1 MASYDEKN
9 YYEKDISSA
18 VEPTAIEPVGVG
30 RVTGFKRRLPRFTL
44 AVRHEE
50 SSFAPSASA
59 SNADF
64 DPIPP
69 SKRTWNWGAYVA
81 YWMADAWAVSNWEV
95 ASSMIA
101 VGLSWKMAIGA
112 CVLGNAIMGLVITV
126 NGRMGAILHTPFPVL
141 SRMPFGYYFSYFVV
155 LSRCVL
161 AIVWLGVQTTTGGQC
176 MEVLLTAIW
185 PSFARIPNHIPADEG
200 ITTAGMVA
208 FLLYFLLQLPF
219 LCIPYTKVQYFFA
232 FKSVI
237 APIIFLAIFGDTL
250 HKAGGTISK
259 STVITQ
265 GTTISGS
272 TLAWA
277 FFGNLNG
284 VLGNYATLGLNIADF
299 SRYANKP
306 SAQNV
311 QALVIPAIFT
321 VVGLL
326 GIFTAAAAQTAYG
339 EIIWN
344 PIEILHLWMES
355 GSHRGRAAAAFG
367 AIGLIIV
374 TLGINISANSISAA
388 NDLMSF
394 CPKYINIR
402 RGQLLAAVIGSWAF
416 VPWKI
421 LASAA
426 KFLAFLGGYTIF
438 LGPMTSIL
446 MTEYVPLQ
454 DPTTLFLYSVI
465 SNTADSFVPC
475 HSYFIVRRG
484 NVSVPDMYN
493 FHGIYRYSP
502 KFATNWRAV
511 VAFFIGCTPPLPGFV
526 NNIVVAGHGT
536 TSVSLGGQHLFAIGY
551 VYSFV
556 AAGVFYWGFNRFWPH
571 TESMLTH
578 PETGEDIIA
587 ANDAKNLQERR
598 ASWSERRPSAVT
610 RFFSV

>member
-1 MASYDEKN
+1 MASDAIYDEKN
-9 YYEKDISSA
+9 ASPSASA
-18 VEPTAIEPVGVG
+18 VESLK
-30 RVTGFKRRLPRFTL
+30 TGHVAGLKKRFGFSLE
-44 AVRHEE
+44 VRQEE
-50 SSFAPSASA
+50 SSFAATKNA

-112 CVLGNAIMGLVITV
+112 CVLGNTIMGLVITI
-126 NGRMGAILHTPFPVL
+126 NGRMGATLHTPFPVL
-141 SRMPFGYYFSYFVV
+141 ARMPFGYYFSYFVV
-155 LSRCVL
+155 VSRCVL

-176 MEVLLTAIW
+176 MVVLLTAIW
-185 PSFARIPNHIPADEG
+185 PSFAHIPNHIPLDQG
-200 ITTAGMVA
+200 ISTAGMCGFV
-208 FLLYFLLQLPF
+208 LYFLLQLPF

-232 FKSVI
+232 FKSII
-237 APIIFLAIFGDTL
+237 APIIFLAVFGDTL
-250 HKAGGTISK
+250 RKAGGTISH

-265 GTTISGS
+265 GTTVSGS

-277 FFGNLNG
+277 FFANLNG

-311 QALVIPAIFT
+311 QAFVIPVIFT
-321 VVGLL
+321 IVGLL
-326 GIFTAAAAQTAYG
+326 GIFTAAASQTAYG
-339 EIIWN
+339 QILWN
-344 PIEILHLWMES
+344 PIDILNLWMKS
-355 GSHRGRAAAAFG
+355 GSHGGRAAAAFG

-394 CPKYINIR
+394 APKYINIR
-402 RGQLLAAVIGSWAF
+402 RGQLLAAFIGSWGF

-446 MTEYVPLQ
+446 ITDY
-454 DPTTLFLYSVI
+454 Y
-465 SNTADSFVPC
+465 
-475 HSYFIVRRG
+475 IVRRG

-502 KFATNWRAV
+502 KFASNWRAV
-511 VAFFIGCTPPLPGFV
+511 AAFFIGCIPPLPGFV
-526 NNIVVAGHGT
+526 NSIVVAGLQK
-536 TSVSLGGQHLFAIGY
+536 TSVSLGGQHLFNIGY
-551 VYSFV
+551 IYSFA
-556 AAGVFYWGFNRFWPH
+556 AAGVFYWIFNKISPH
-571 TESMLTH
+571 TESMMDH
-578 PETGEDIIA
+578 PETGEEIIA
-587 ANDAKNLQERR
+587 AQDAKNVEERR
-598 ASWSERRPSAVT
+598 AVYAERKPSVVAQMFEV
-610 RFFSV
+610 